1 MAALKDQMEALLE
14 VIFVESFHGHTLQ
27 PKLGES
33 TEFKYRN
40 AEIDLRI
47 CETCHEQYGT
57 IYPAEEAPT
66 TLQIKEHLLCRCTI
80 EWLKSILA
88 GTATVNGLN
97 GADFVVK
104 HTGSLPDTYMH
115 KDEAR
120 QKGWKQKKGNLAEV
134 LPGISLYEEHENRN
148 GKLPAA
154 PNRKWYEADINYHGG
169 PRNSQRLLFSNDG
182 LIFVSYDHYQT
193 YFQIV

>member
-1 MAALKDQMEALLE
+1 MEELKDQMAALLE
-14 VIFVESFHGHTLQ
+14 VIFIESFHGYTLQ
-27 PKLGES
+27 PKLGIS
-33 TEFKYRN
+33 TDFKYRN
-40 AEIDLRI
+40 AQIDLRI
-47 CETCHEQYGT
+47 CEPCHEKYGT
-57 IYPAEEAPT
+57 VYPAETAPT
-66 TLQIKEHLLCRCTI
+66 TQEIKEHLFCRCTM
-80 EWLKSILA
+80 ERLKSILA

-97 GADFVVK
+97 RADFVVK
-104 HTGSLPDTYMH
+104 RTGSLPDSYMR

-134 LPGISLYEEHENRN
+134 LPGISLYEEHENRK
-148 GKLPAA
+148 GKLPIA

-169 PRNSQRLLFSNDG
+169 RRNNQRLLFSDDG